1 MRVTCLIGLAAALV
15 VSTSGCDPYTYY
27 NIDVSLQNDPASNN
41 MVKLPNTLNQIG
53 SCDVSVY
60 ASDSST
66 AIEVGVE
73 LNERDKGPL
82 HSPCRGKETSFPE
95 LGILDYSTARTSG
108 SLWFQ
113 VNIKDVNQN
122 TIIQGKTDPVGVSP
136 GKILP
141 TVFLVAS
148 PCVDP
153 KNPDQTHADQPN
165 AGPCNGS

>member
-1 MRVTCLIGLAAALV
+1 
-15 VSTSGCDPYTYY
+15 
-27 NIDVSLQNDPASNN
+27 
-41 MVKLPNTLNQIG
+41 
-53 SCDVSVY
+53 
-60 ASDSST
+60 
-66 AIEVGVE
+66 
-73 LNERDKGPL
+73 
-82 HSPCRGKETSFPE
+82 
-95 LGILDYSTARTSG
+95 LDYSTARTSG